1 MHMCVC
7 LYVHAFGLCSDQTPT
22 VPPQPLRTAGDVQRT
37 KDSMKGERKKGGE
50 EEGQRGVH
58 FATVRLHYFVKLHFL
73 TRSCLRDDYRD
84 ADINPADSDYSI

>member
-1 MHMCVC
+1 
-7 LYVHAFGLCSDQTPT
+7 
-22 VPPQPLRTAGDVQRT
+22 
-37 KDSMKGERKKGGE
+37 MKGERKKGGE

-73 TRSCLRDDYRD
+73 TRSCLRDDYLG